1 MNFVDSFNIGGVAAS
16 QIPCIKGSGAPNS
29 ATEGAVGCFYMD
41 ADSGNMYKCISAG
54 NGVYTWLMFG
64 DDYYSTTREEVGKA
78 HDEINAAYIFS
89 LYDALMTKYQGRV
102 QKKEH
107 TSNDGT
113 FTNYEYVISTG
124 DYPEGSYS
132 NHPLYGNDSEH
143 INKPKYLVM
152 SAIHGT
158 ERKTAFSTYRF
169 ICDVLSGHNVPTAF
183 REGVILSVL
192 PVGTPDAFDD
202 FSRYNKADVN
212 INRNFEWNWDSE
224 ADHPGS
230 SKASEKETQAITK
243 WLSANSDAKLF
254 IDFHNNG
261 GLNEKVLII
270 GLSDDSTADT
280 SKKTALRGVDRVI
293 PFWREVIGYP
303 TKVEAEGYN
312 PETKKNEVKVRDVIF
327 SYSASSNH
335 GGLAY
340 EHAQKAL
347 GIRSIALETASHYG
361 SHTEWVANKNTYSP
375 EAIAMGAE
383 ALGNILIEFYQS
395 EVNGMDA
402 EANKKLDEI
411 LGIIDKGFR
420 AESGQITF
428 EEDYTISGNTYKI
441 PCSPG
446 AKAFVFYAS
455 DSTMED
461 IRNTYGKKYT
471 GSIVANFYATKAIC
485 NAANK
490 DKTKFVVKHIA
501 NNMADLSSALGNDSN
516 GNPFWDLNPG
526 STTCGNDD
534 GVWFKFNII
543 KAGTYNWTAY
553 YWND

>member
-1 MNFVDSFNIGGVAAS
+1 MNYVEGIKIGGATAA
-16 QIPCIKGSGAPNS
+16 QIPCIKGKGVPTTKTA
-29 ATEGAVGCFYMD
+29 GAVGCLYMD
-41 ADSGNMYKCISAG
+41 TDNGDMYKCTAVKDEAYIWEMVCGSF
-54 NGVYTWLMFG
+54 YH
-64 DDYYSTTREEVGKA
+64 TTREEVGET
-78 HDEINAAYIFS
+78 HDNINAEYIFG

-132 NHPLYGNDSEH
+132 KHPLYGNDSEH

-169 ICDVLSGHNVPTAF
+169 IRDVLSGHNVPTAF
-183 REGVILSVL
+183 REGVIISVL

-202 FSRYNKADVN
+202 FSRYNKAGVN

-230 SKASEKETQAITK
+230 SNASEKETQAITK

-270 GLSDDSTADT
+270 GLLDDSTADT

-293 PFWREVIGYP
+293 PFWRDVLKYP
-303 TKVEAEGYN
+303 LSVEAEGYN

-335 GGLAY
+335 GGVAY

-361 SHTEWVANKNTYSP
+361 SHTEWVADKKTYSP

-395 EVNGMDA
+395 EVNTVDA
-402 EANKKLDEI
+402 EANKKLDDI
-411 LGIIDKGFR
+411 LGIINKGFR
-420 AESGQITF
+420 VESGIWKVEETIPGGENISDKGAVFTVPCPSGAKVVVF
-428 EEDYTISGNTYKI
+428 EADSDTVAKTKDYTNHNTKKFY
-441 PCSPG
+441 CTLG
-446 AKAFVFYAS
+446 ACVHFLDQDGIAGLREG
-455 DSTMED
+455 ED
-461 IRNTYGKKYT
+461 PLSALLTVWVT
-471 GSIVANFYATKAIC
+471 SATK
-485 NAANK
+485 
-490 DKTKFVVKHIA
+490 
-501 NNMADLSSALGNDSN
+501 LSSTVMPAKMLESGCQVT
-516 GNPFWDLNPG
+516 GYTLWE
-526 STTCGNDD
+526 
-534 GVWFKFNII
+534 
-543 KAGTYNWTAY
+543 GTYNWTAY